1 MRSEP
6 DDGLCL
12 AGIARFFQVNGKA
25 QADAGAH
32 DGCGPALF
40 RRWTGVRLP
49 AAFRHLGSGP
59 NDSVMARNDKL
70 PANTS
75 SSTELQDFL
84 RRVATTPVRVGGAD
98 RGRLIF
104 ALDATASRQ
113 PTWDQACHLQAQMFD
128 ETAALG
134 GLEIQLAYY
143 RGFNDF
149 QAGDWTMNSRQLT
162 HQMSGVACLAGETQ
176 IEKVLRHAVDE
187 SRRRRV
193 NAVVFVGDCMEEDVD
208 RLGKAAGEL
217 GLLGVPVFLFQE
229 GHDMLAEFAFAQ
241 IARLTGGAH
250 CRFDAG
256 SAKMLRELLSA
267 VAVFAAGGRKAL
279 ENFARECGGPVLQI
293 ANQMKRG

>member
-1 MRSEP
+1 
-6 DDGLCL
+6 
-12 AGIARFFQVNGKA
+12 
-25 QADAGAH
+25 
-32 DGCGPALF
+32 
-40 RRWTGVRLP
+40 
-49 AAFRHLGSGP
+49 
-59 NDSVMARNDKL
+59 MARNDKL

-75 SSTELQDFL
+75 SPAELQEFL
-84 RRVATTPVRVGGAD
+84 RKVASMPMRAPSGQH
-98 RGRLIF
+98 GRLIF

-113 PTWDQACHLQAQMFD
+113 PTWDQACHLQAEMFE

-134 GLEIQLAYY
+134 GLDVQLAYY
-143 RGFNDF
+143 RGFRDF
-149 QAGDWTMNSRQLT
+149 EVSEWTERSQELT
-162 HQMSGVACLAGETQ
+162 RKMSGVACMAGETQ

-187 SRRRRV
+187 TKRKRV

-256 SAKMLRELLSA
+256 SAKMLRELLGA
-267 VAVFAAGGRKAL
+267 VAMFAAGGRKAL
-279 ENFARECGGPVLQI
+279 EDFASARGGAVLRI
-293 ANQMKRG
+293 ANQMKRS